1 MIAPI
6 ILFIV
11 FVISAYFVVKPFIT
25 EAAGVQNQVPD
36 KTPSPTEL
44 QKISLL
50 KQIRE
55 VEFEREMGITVE
67 EDFQRIR
74 RELVEEVGELMD
86 KKSASPS
93 KGTKSSSAKQCPNC
107 NESVS
112 AEDKFCGHC
121 GKSLKKSSCGTCNA
135 NLAPGAKFC
144 SECGTKVK

>member
-25 EAAGVQNQVPD
+25 ETAGVHNQIPD
-36 KTPSPTEL
+36 NTPDPKEL

-74 RELVEEVGELMD
+74 SDLVKEVGGLMKD
-86 KKSASPS
+86 EEPASGSHHKDP
-93 KGTKSSSAKQCPNC
+93 
-107 NESVS
+107 
-112 AEDKFCGHC
+112 AEKLCGHCKHTVGANDKFCGHC
-121 GKSLKKSSCGTCNA
+121 GKSQEKSSCSTCNA
-135 NLAPGAKFC
+135 DLAPGAKFC
-144 SECGTKVK
+144 SECGTKV